1 MVGAPGRRRQV
12 EYAKKRGLSK
22 RRACALVGTARSGL
36 GYESAR
42 DKADAPVIA
51 RMRELATQY
60 PRYGYR
66 RIRIFLA
73 RDGFKMSVDRAH
85 RLWKK
90 ARLQVPKK
98 RPRRRIATGRPRPT
112 PPTTRNHVCSFGSCP
127 GSGPARPDASGIR
140 TSAARSRCTPKHMAT
155 RGLRNSLR
163 AARHRR
169 SDRQYPRPYQRVPP
183 VGTAVP

>member
-22 RRACALVGTARSGL
+22 RRACALIGTARSGL
-36 GYESAR
+36 EYESAL
-42 DKADAPVIA
+42 DIADAPVIA
-51 RMRELATQY
+51 RMREIATQY

-90 ARLQVPKK
+90 AQLQVPKK
-98 RPRRRIATGRPRPT
+98 RSRRRIATGRPRPT
-112 PPTTRNHVCSFGSCP
+112 PPNARNHVW
-127 GSGPARPDASGIR
+127 AID
-140 TSAARSRCTPKHMAT
+140 
-155 RGLRNSLR
+155 
-163 AARHRR
+163 
-169 SDRQYPRPYQRVPP
+169 
-183 VGTAVP
+183 